1 MGPLPI
7 AMLAKTVL
15 LLLAA
20 SAYAHDFKSCGT
32 ENLGITACDV
42 NPDSPIPGQNL
53 TVSFTATPKQDV
65 VSGDKYTITVK
76 LFGVALGHV
85 DFDFCTELGVTCPVK
100 AGTATKFTSTY
111 DVPKAAPSGVALTA
125 EFTAKNAAGTQYS
138 CVDVDV
144 TMGKPPS
151 TTPMRRDAVMP
162 LQETSQEKFDAWI
175 HQLLDLEKNDPV
187 TLAKEI
193 RESPYAAIAP
203 VMDEAALAK
212 IAVESTNGIPT
223 VVAHGMG
230 DSCFNPGMKSITQAI
245 GQKTGAYSVCVPT
258 GNNDIMDTINGF
270 LKSMDDSIDVFAKKI
285 QADPKLANGF
295 NAAGFSQ
302 GNSLIRGYVQ
312 KYNNPPV
319 KSFLSVH
326 GTVMGVGGLPQCNP
340 AGLLGVV
347 CRPIAEL
354 CGTLGYTSLV
364 QKHLFQADYFRDP
377 TKLDKESYKNSQQA
391 QLNNEGDSPNPDY
404 KTNFGK
410 TEQFVMVKAM
420 GDTMVFPNEGE
431 HWGTFGDGSF
441 DKSKVLTMKETNVYK
456 NDLFG
461 LKTAD
466 EAGKIKFETTP
477 GNHLQF
483 TEEQLFGWISK
494 YWTSSS
500 KAPLT
505 LTISKEW
512 LTPNANANSSHYED
526 PKPNGCLSDEQAI
539 QIQGVTGDFC
549 TPKCTGI
556 LKMSCPQDLPDGVTA
571 KPQCAL
577 KDTSGN
583 KYCALIC
590 TPGSND
596 ACGKATCKAI
606 QGVGICTYDD

>member
-1 MGPLPI
+1 MG
-7 AMLAKTVL
+7 AATRNMLAKAAL
-15 LLLAA
+15 LLFAA
-20 SAYAHDFKSCGT
+20 CAYAHDFKLCGT
-32 ENLGITACDV
+32 DNLGITAVDV
-42 NPDSPIPGQNL
+42 APDSPIPGQNL
-53 TVSFTATPKQDV
+53 TVTFTAAPKQDI
-65 VSGDKYTITVK
+65 VSGDKLTITVK
-76 LFGVALGHV
+76 VFGVALGHV
-85 DFDFCTELGVTCPVK
+85 DFDSCSELGITCPVK
-100 AGTATKFTSTY
+100 AGTSSTLKATY
-111 DVPKAAPSGVALTA
+111 LVPKAAPGGVPLTA

-151 TTPMRRDAVMP
+151 TTPMRRAAVMP
-162 LQETSQEKFDAWI
+162 LEETSQEKFDAWI

-258 GNNDIMDTINGF
+258 GKTQMTDTINGF
-270 LKSMDDSIDVFAKKI
+270 LKNMDDSIDVFAKTIK
-285 QADPKLANGF
+285 ADPKLAGGF

-302 GNSLIRGYVQ
+302 GNSLIRGYIH
-312 KYNNPPV
+312 KYNDPPV

-326 GTVMGVGGLPQCNP
+326 GTVMGVGGVPQCNP
-340 AGLLGVV
+340 AGLLGAV
-347 CRPIAEL
+347 CRPLAKL
-354 CGTLGYTSLV
+354 CGTFGYTSLV
-364 QKHLFQADYFRDP
+364 QHHLFQADYFRDP
-377 TKLDKESYKNSQQA
+377 TKLDKESYKNSQLA
-391 QLNNEGDSPNPDY
+391 QLNNEGDTPNPDY

-410 TEQFVMVKAM
+410 TEQFVMVKAV

-431 HWGTFGDGSF
+431 HWGTFGDNSF
-441 DKSKVLTMKETNVYK
+441 DKKDVLTMKETNVYK

-483 TEEQLFGWISK
+483 SETDLFGWISK
-494 YWTSSS
+494 YWTSS
-500 KAPLT
+500 PTLT
-505 LTISKEW
+505 LTINQEW
-512 LTPNANANSSHYED
+512 LNAVPNANSSHYED

-539 QIQGVTGDFC
+539 QIQGVSGDFC

-577 KDTSGN
+577 KDQSGN

-590 TPGSND
+590 TPGAND
-596 ACGKATCKAI
+596 SCGKATCKSI
-606 QGVGICTYDD
+606 QGTGICTYDD